1 MLEEQMQ
8 ELRELPARVAGVE
21 LQIVQL
27 RHEMQEAFS
36 ATRSE
41 FGGKMDGVHGKM
53 GGLHGKMDGLHG
65 RIDDL
70 HGRMDGLRDELRTEM
85 HGIRDELRTEIHG
98 IRDGLL
104 AEIRSGD
111 RETQNFMKA
120 LFEHHQ
126 SNLRTIGEGTPRK
139 GRKR

>member
-8 ELRELPARVAGVE
+8 ALRELPARVADVE

-41 FGGKMDGVHGKM
+41 FGGKVDG
-53 GGLHGKMDGLHG
+53 
-65 RIDDL
+65 L
-70 HGRMDGLRDELRTEM
+70 HGRMDGLRDELRTE
-85 HGIRDELRTEIHG
+85 IHG
-98 IRDGLL
+98 IRDGLV

-111 RETQNFMKA
+111 QETRNFMKA

-126 SNLRTIGEGTPRK
+126 SNLRTIGERTPRK

>member
-27 RHEMQEAFS
+27 RHEMQESFS

-41 FGGKMDGVHGKM
+41 LGGKV
-53 GGLHGKMDGLHG
+53 DGLHE
-65 RIDDL
+65 RIDGL
-70 HGRMDGLRDELRTEM
+70 RVEMHGVRDELRTEM
-85 HGIRDELRTEIHG
+85 HGIRDELLTEIRG
-98 IRDGLL
+98 
-104 AEIRSGD
+104 GD
-111 RETQNFMKA
+111 QATQNFMKV

-126 SNLRTIGEGTPRK
+126 SNLRTIGEGAPQKKRK
-139 GRKR
+139 Q

>member
-41 FGGKMDGVHGKM
+41 FGGKVNG
-53 GGLHGKMDGLHG
+53 
-65 RIDDL
+65 L
-70 HGRMDGLRDELRTEM
+70 HGRMDGLREELRTET
-85 HGIRDELRTEIHG
+85 HGIRDEL
-98 IRDGLL
+98 L
-104 AEIRSGD
+104 AEIRLGD
-111 RETQNFMKA
+111 QATRDFMRM